1 MNTVQL
7 FCKLSMSLKFLQ
19 NKNLTK
25 PSLGFHQPINK
36 RMVSMQNLYTLKRKW
51 SLVIKNLSG
60 DLNN

>member
-7 FCKLSMSLKFLQ
+7 FFKLSVSLKFLQ

-25 PSLGFHQPINK
+25 SSFGFHQPIK
-36 RMVSMQNLYTLKRKW
+36 RMVPMQSLYTLKRKW
-51 SLVIKNLSG
+51 SLVIKNLS

>member
-7 FCKLSMSLKFLQ
+7 FCKLSVSLKFLQ

-25 PSLGFHQPINK
+25 SSLGFHQPINK
-36 RMVSMQNLYTLKRKW
+36 RMVSMQSLYTLKRKW
-51 SLVIKNLSG
+51 SLVIKNLN